1 MIRKYLQ
8 KIYLALIFILLYA
21 PIVTLVVLS
30 FNQSKTRAKWGGFTL
45 KWYKELFQNEQIMS
59 AFYTTLIIAFISAAI
74 ATIIGTAAAIAIQGM
89 KQKWKQKLPG
99 ILLGLVFLV
108 GLGIFA
114 YPTVADQWNKY
125 HQSRAIASY
134 EETVADM
141 DEVDYQ
147 KLWEM
152 AEEYNSQ
159 IGNNTFDGD
168 AFSQEEQNMRESKY
182 WSVLNPGDNGIMG
195 YISIPKIE
203 QRLPIYH
210 GTSEAVLQIGAGHM
224 SGTSLPVGGKGKHSV
239 LAAHRGLPSAKLFT
253 DIDQLVEGDKFYV
266 HVLDKVLAYEVDQIL
281 PMVEKDDT
289 DTLTEAMKNVEGE
302 DYVTLFTCTPYGVN
316 SHRLLVRGH
325 SVPYNGED
333 DEKAIANESM
343 LQTVKDYY
351 MLYAILAVAAAIL
364 ITVLIKIIRD
374 RKVSRGSKEGGK

>member
-1 MIRKYLQ
+1 
-8 KIYLALIFILLYA
+8 
-21 PIVTLVVLS
+21 
-30 FNQSKTRAKWGGFTL
+30 
-45 KWYKELFQNEQIMS
+45 
-59 AFYTTLIIAFISAAI
+59 
-74 ATIIGTAAAIAIQGM
+74 M

-168 AFSQEEQNMRESKY
+168 AFSQEEQNMRGSKY

-224 SGTSLPVGGKGKHSV
+224 SGTSLPVGGEGKHSV

-302 DYVTLFTCTPYGVN
+302 DYVTLFTCTPLPVA
-316 SHRLLVRGH
+316 LLPLQGIPMLLQSARTLLFFSSSSYIPASFSLSLHYYPVIVSTAIPHLHHNRNDWSLRSPDSIRGH
-325 SVPYNGED
+325 MYY
-333 DEKAIANESM
+333 
-343 LQTVKDYY
+343 QTP
-351 MLYAILAVAAAIL
+351 LL
-364 ITVLIKIIRD
+364 RFHPH
-374 RKVSRGSKEGGK
+374 